1 MNDDILEH
9 MVTHEEPATLHD
21 FVTLCKRIDNNLAQ
35 LRAQKQ
41 RRTTTTTLRPPATTP
56 KPTTPTDSLRPGGV
70 APMDTSAGA
79 ARTRLS
85 EEERARRISN
95 NLYLRC
101 GGEGHYSR
109 NCPLKNHRPRTAAV
123 AVAATGEQG
132 QEATVEIESGK
143 E

>member
-1 MNDDILEH
+1 
-9 MVTHEEPATLHD
+9 
-21 FVTLCKRIDNNLAQ
+21 
-35 LRAQKQ
+35 
-41 RRTTTTTLRPPATTP
+41 
-56 KPTTPTDSLRPGGV
+56 
-70 APMDTSAGA
+70 MDTSAGA

-95 NLYLRC
+95 NLCLRC

-109 NCPLKNHRPRTAAV
+109 NCPLKNRRSRTTAA
-123 AVAATGEQG
+123 AAAPSGEQG